1 MFHPLAPNLSE
12 LSSEELF
19 QKYSDLQKRYN
30 QAFRFGPTSIIPQ
43 LQMMMEHYQVEMT
56 ERSRKQME
64 EMAQRQEQ
72 NGKGY
77 KGIIDIS

>member
-1 MFHPLAPNLSE
+1 MFHPLAPNLSG

-19 QKYSDLQKRYN
+19 QKYTELQKRYN
-30 QAFRFGPTSIIPQ
+30 QAYRFGPTSIIPQ
-43 LQMMMEHYQVEMT
+43 LQLMMEHYQVEMG
-56 ERSRKQME
+56 ERNRKQME

>member
-1 MFHPLAPNLSE
+1 MFHPVAPDLSE

>member
-1 MFHPLAPNLSE
+1 MFHPLAPNLSG
-12 LSSEELF
+12 LNNEELF
-19 QKYSDLQKRYN
+19 QKYSELQRRYN
-30 QAFRFGPTSIIPQ
+30 QAYRFGPTSVIPQ
-43 LQMMMEHYQVEMT
+43 IQMMMEHYQIEMG

-64 EMAQRQEQ
+64 EMAQRAEQ

>member
-19 QKYSDLQKRYN
+19 QKYTELQKRYN
-30 QAFRFGPTSIIPQ
+30 QAYRFGPASVMPQ
-43 LQMMMEHYQVEMT
+43 IQMMMEHYQVEMA
-56 ERSRKQME
+56 ERNRKQME
-64 EMAQRQEQ
+64 EMAQRAD

-77 KGIIDIS
+77 KGHIDIS

>member
-19 QKYSDLQKRYN
+19 QKYTELQKRYS
-30 QAFRFGPTSIIPQ
+30 QAYRFGPTSIMPQ
-43 LQMMMEHYQVEMT
+43 LQMMMEHYQVEMG

-64 EMAQRQEQ
+64 EMAQRQQQ